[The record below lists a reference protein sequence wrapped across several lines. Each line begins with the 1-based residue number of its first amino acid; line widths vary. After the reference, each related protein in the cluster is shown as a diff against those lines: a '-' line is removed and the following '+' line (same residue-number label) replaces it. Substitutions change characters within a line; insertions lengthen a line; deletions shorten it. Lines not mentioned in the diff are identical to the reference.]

1 MENVLD
7 VRKVRKSYEG
17 FLLDNVSFS
26 LPTGYIMGLIGPNG
40 AGKTT
45 LIKLILDLVRPDSG
59 AIRVFGNDNQ
69 IDGVRIRSR
78 IGFVHETSGLPGY
91 LTLEQIGA
99 MAAPFYA
106 AWDDGEFRRLARE
119 FELPLRNRLRTLSR
133 GMKTRFSLVLALCHH
148 ADLIILDE
156 PGTGLDPVFRQEML
170 ERLSALIQ
178 SEEKSVLF
186 STHIT
191 SDLERIADYI
201 TFIHRGSLI
210 FSSSRDEVFEK
221 WVVVKGG
228 LDLLADTGP
237 GFFRG
242 VQVTA
247 YGFEGLCDDADEA
260 RRRFSSRAVI
270 EKPSLED
277 IMFLVSRE
285 SVQGS
290 EDRLSLSATLGR

>member
-247 YGFEGLCDDADEA
+247 YGFEGLCDDAGEA
-260 RRRFSSRAVI
+260 HRRFASRAVI

-277 IMFLVSRE
+277 IMFFVSRE
-285 SVQGS
+285 SAPGS
-290 EDRLSLSATLGR
+290 EDQVSLLATLGR